1 MDILNFISW
10 IASKRRVVTSVP
22 DDALVPVGIR
32 TEPRDDKYTTV
43 GIKKSDLAD
52 EITSGLLSIVSVDGV
67 TITGNGTQANPLVAT
82 GGGSHYIG
90 ELVGGGIVVAL
101 WKEGVTEKALIASL
115 TNLSIGV
122 QWTLPAFQSTLIGS
136 TAQSFSNGLTN
147 TNAIIAQTTAPAA
160 NTYAAGLAR
169 LHSGGGY
176 NDWYLPSNWE
186 LNMCYNS
193 AAIVNK
199 VLGTDSFTGNAS
211 YWSSTESAGS
221 IAWIFYFDYGSASN
235 DGKDYTGYVRAVRTH
250 TF

>member
-10 IASKRRVVTSVP
+10 IASKKRIVKTLNDS
-22 DDALVPVGIR
+22 DLIPVGVR
-32 TEPRDDKYTTV
+32 TETRDDKYTTV
-43 GIKKSDLAD
+43 AISYNDLA
-52 EITSGLLSIVSVDGV
+52 
-67 TITGNGTQANPLVAT
+67 TQIGGA

-101 WKEGVTEKALIASL
+101 WKDGSTEKALIASL
-115 TNLSIGV
+115 TNLSTGIE
-122 QWTLPAFQSTLIGS
+122 WTLPAFQSTLIGS
-136 TAQSFSNGLTN
+136 TAQSFSDGLGN
-147 TNAIIAQTTAPAA
+147 TDAIITQTTVPAA

-169 LHSGGGY
+169 LHSDGGY

-199 VLGTDSFTGNAS
+199 VLGTDSFMGGVY
-211 YWSSTESAGS
+211 YWSSTERAAST
-221 IAWIFYFDYGSASN
+221 AWSFSFTSGDVINDNKSN
-235 DGKDYTGYVRAVRTH
+235 TSYVRAVRTH

>member
-22 DDALVPVGIR
+22 DNALIPVGVR
-32 TEPRDDKYTTV
+32 TETRDDKYTTV
-43 GIKKSDLAD
+43 AISYNNLA
-52 EITSGLLSIVSVDGV
+52 
-67 TITGNGTQANPLVAT
+67 TQIGGA

-101 WKEGVTEKALIASL
+101 WKDGSTEKALVASL
-115 TNLSIGV
+115 TDLSTGIE
-122 QWTLPAFQSTLIGS
+122 WTLPAFQSTLIGA
-136 TAQSFSNGLTN
+136 TAQSYSDGLTN
-147 TNAIIAQTTAPAA
+147 TNAIIAQTGAAATTA
-160 NTYAAGLAR
+160 YAAGIAR
-169 LHSGGGY
+169 LHSAGGY

-199 VLGTDSFTGNAS
+199 VLGTDSFTGNAN
-211 YWSSTESAGS
+211 YWSSTESDDDD
-221 IAWIFYFDYGSASN
+221 AWGFIFNRGNAPSLS
-235 DGKDYTGYVRAVRTH
+235 KVLTLYVRAVRTH

>member
-10 IASKRRVVTSVP
+10 IKGGRVVTSVDP
-22 DDALVPVGIR
+22 AKTLIPVGLKDDR
-32 TEPRDDKYTTV
+32 RDDGYLAGAITV
-43 GIKKSDLAD
+43 EDFAAQVG
-52 EITSGLLSIVSVDGV
+52 G
-67 TITGNGTQANPLVAT
+67 

-101 WKEGVTEKALIASL
+101 WKEGTTEKALVASL
-115 TNLSIGV
+115 TDLSNGIE
-122 QWTLPAFQSTLIGS
+122 WTLPAFQATLIGS
-136 TAQSFSNGLTN
+136 GAQSFSDGLGN
-147 TNAIIAQTTAPAA
+147 TNAIIAQTTVVAA

-193 AAIVNK
+193 ASIVNK
-199 VLGTDSFTGNAS
+199 VLGTVSFTGSAY
-211 YWSSTESAGS
+211 YWSSTEASGGL
-221 IAWIFYFDYGSASN
+221 AWNFFFDNGGAYSYNKSN
-235 DGKDYTGYVRAVRTH
+235 ATYVRAVRTH

>member
-22 DDALVPVGIR
+22 DNALVPVGIR

-43 GIKKSDLAD
+43 AISYNDLAAQ
-52 EITSGLLSIVSVDGV
+52 IGG
-67 TITGNGTQANPLVAT
+67 A

-101 WKEGVTEKALIASL
+101 WKEGTTEKALIASL
-115 TNLSIGV
+115 TNLSTGI
-122 QWTLPAFQSTLIGS
+122 QWTLPAFQSTLIGPA
-136 TAQSFSNGLTN
+136 AQSFSNGLGN
-147 TNAIIAQTTAPAA
+147 TNAIIAQTPAPAA
-160 NTYAAGLAR
+160 STYAAGLAR
-169 LHSGGGY
+169 LHADGGY

-199 VLGTDSFTGNAS
+199 VLGTDSFTGNAI
-211 YWSSTESAGS
+211 YWSSTENGSS
-221 IAWIFYFDYGSASN
+221 IAWSFLFVTGNASN
-235 DGKDYTGYVRAVRTH
+235 GIKGNAYYVRAVRTH

>member
-1 MDILNFISW
+1 MKVNNY
-10 IASKRRVVTSVP
+10 
-22 DDALVPVGIR
+22 PVKTPGAGDR
-32 TEPRDDKYTTV
+32 LF
-43 GIKKSDLAD
+43 GSD
-52 EITSGLLSIVSVDGV
+52 S
-67 TITGNGTQANPLVAT
+67 NGDQVQFDMTDF

-101 WKEGVTEKALIASL
+101 WKEGTTEKALIASL
-115 TNLSIGV
+115 TNLSTGI
-122 QWTLPAFQSTLIGS
+122 QWALPAFQSTLIGPA
-136 TAQSFSNGLTN
+136 AQSFSDGLGN

-211 YWSSTESAGS
+211 YWSSTEYISNY
-221 IAWIFYFDYGSASN
+221 AWYFNFISGLASFN
-235 DGKDYTGYVRAVRTH
+235 FKYNSYYVRAVRT
-250 TF
+250 FSI

>member
-10 IASKRRVVTSVP
+10 IRGGRVVTTVDP
-22 DDALVPVGIR
+22 DKTLIPVGLKDGR
-32 TEPRDDKYTTV
+32 RDDEY
-43 GIKKSDLAD
+43 LAGA
-52 EITSGLLSIVSVDGV
+52 ISVADFAAQIG
-67 TITGNGTQANPLVAT
+67 G

-101 WKEGVTEKALIASL
+101 WKDGTTEKALIASL
-115 TNLSIGV
+115 TNLSTGI

-136 TAQSFSNGLTN
+136 GAQSFSGGLSN
-147 TNAIIAQTTAPAA
+147 TNAIIAQTTVPAA

-169 LHSGGGY
+169 LHSDGGY

-199 VLGTDSFTGNAS
+199 VLGTDSFTGNAI
-211 YWSSTESAGS
+211 YWSSTEDGLNA
-221 IAWIFYFDYGSASN
+221 AWGFSFDVGNASN
-235 DGKDYTGYVRAVRTH
+235 GIKGNAYYVRAVRTH

>member
-22 DDALVPVGIR
+22 DDALFPVGIR
-32 TEPRDDKYTTV
+32 TETRDDKYTTV
-43 GIKKSDLAD
+43 AISYNNLA
-52 EITSGLLSIVSVDGV
+52 
-67 TITGNGTQANPLVAT
+67 TQIGGA

-101 WKEGVTEKALIASL
+101 WKEGTAEKALIASL
-115 TNLSIGV
+115 TNLSTGI
-122 QWTLPAFQSTLIGS
+122 QWTLPAFQSTLIGP
-136 TAQSFSNGLTN
+136 TAQSFSDGLSN

-169 LHSGGGY
+169 LYADGGY

-199 VLGTDSFTGNAS
+199 VLGTDSFIGNVL
-211 YWSSTESAGS
+211 YWSSTEFDFYD
-221 IAWIFYFDYGSASN
+221 AWGFFFNYGNAN
-235 DGKDYTGYVRAVRTH
+235 YYGKDYTHYVRAVRTH

>member
-22 DDALVPVGIR
+22 DNALIPVGVR
-32 TEPRDDKYTTV
+32 TETRDDKYTTV
-43 GIKKSDLAD
+43 AISYNNLA
-52 EITSGLLSIVSVDGV
+52 
-67 TITGNGTQANPLVAT
+67 TQIGGA
-82 GGGSHYIG
+82 GGGSHYMG

-101 WKEGVTEKALIASL
+101 WKEGSTEKALIASL
-115 TNLSIGV
+115 TDLSTGIE
-122 QWTLPAFQSTLIGS
+122 WTLPAFQSTVIGS
-136 TAQSFSNGLTN
+136 GAQSFSGGLSN
-147 TNAIIAQTTAPAA
+147 TNAIIAQTTVPAA

-169 LHSGGGY
+169 LHSDGGY

-199 VLGTDSFTGNAS
+199 VLGTDSFTGNTN
-211 YWSSTESAGS
+211 YWSSTERT
-221 IAWIFYFDYGSASN
+221 ASN
-235 DGKDYTGYVRAVRTH
+235 AWLFGFNSGNAANVNKNNTYYVRAVRTH

>member
-22 DDALVPVGIR
+22 GDSLVPVGIR
-32 TEPRDDKYTTV
+32 TETRDDKYTTV
-43 GIKKSDLAD
+43 AIKASDIANQ
-52 EITSGLLSIVSVDGV
+52 IGGLQTVTVDGV
-67 TITGNGTQANPLVAT
+67 TITGNGTISNPLVAS
-82 GGGSHYIG
+82 GGSGGHYIG

-101 WKEGVTEKALIASL
+101 WKEGTAEKALIASL
-115 TNLSIGV
+115 TNLSFGT
-122 QWTLPAFQSTLIGS
+122 QWALPTYQSTLIGP
-136 TAQSFSNGLTN
+136 TAQSFSNGLSN

-169 LHSGGGY
+169 LHSDGG
-176 NDWYLPSNWE
+176 NTDWYLPSNWE

-199 VLGTDSFTGNAS
+199 VLGTDSFIGNAN
-211 YWSSTESAGS
+211 YWSSTEN
-221 IAWIFYFDYGSASN
+221 ASN
-235 DGKDYTGYVRAVRTH
+235 GAWTFNFTNGQAVSSLKATTFYVRAVRTH

>member
-10 IASKRRVVTSVP
+10 IKGKRVVTTVDP
-22 DDALVPVGIR
+22 AKTLLPLGLKDGR
-32 TEPRDDKYTTV
+32 RDDEYLAGAITV
-43 GIKKSDLAD
+43 AD
-52 EITSGLLSIVSVDGV
+52 FAAQIG
-67 TITGNGTQANPLVAT
+67 

-101 WKEGVTEKALIASL
+101 WKDGSTEKALIASL
-115 TNLSIGV
+115 TDLSTGIE
-122 QWTLPAFQSTLIGS
+122 WTLPAFEATLIGS
-136 TAQSFSNGLTN
+136 GAQSFSDGLGN

-169 LHSGGGY
+169 LHADGGY

-199 VLGTDSFTGNAS
+199 VLGTASFIGNTS
-211 YWSSTESAGS
+211 YWSSTESDDSSAWDFFFSTGFAGT
-221 IAWIFYFDYGSASN
+221 N
-235 DGKDYTGYVRAVRTH
+235 GKGKTAYVRAVRTH

>member
-22 DDALVPVGIR
+22 DNALIPVGVR
-32 TEPRDDKYTTV
+32 TETRDDKYTTV
-43 GIKKSDLAD
+43 AISYNNLA
-52 EITSGLLSIVSVDGV
+52 
-67 TITGNGTQANPLVAT
+67 TQIGGA

-101 WKEGVTEKALIASL
+101 WKDGSTEKALIASL
-115 TNLSIGV
+115 TDLSTGI

-136 TAQSFSNGLTN
+136 GAQSFSDGLGN
-147 TNAIIAQTTAPAA
+147 TDAIIAQTTAPAA

-169 LHSGGGY
+169 LHADGGY

-199 VLGTDSFTGNAS
+199 VLGTDSFTGNAY
-211 YWSSTESAGS
+211 YWSSTENDSS
-221 IAWIFYFDYGSASN
+221 FAWYFFFSN
-235 DGKDYTGYVRAVRTH
+235 GFANDSLKSFTGYVRAVRTH

>member
-22 DDALVPVGIR
+22 DNALIPVGVR
-32 TEPRDDKYTTV
+32 TETRDDKYTTV
-43 GIKKSDLAD
+43 AISYNNLA
-52 EITSGLLSIVSVDGV
+52 
-67 TITGNGTQANPLVAT
+67 TQIGGG

-101 WKEGVTEKALIASL
+101 WKDGSTEKALIASL
-115 TNLSIGV
+115 TNLSTGIE
-122 QWTLPAFQSTLIGS
+122 WTLPAFDSTLIGP
-136 TAQSFSNGLTN
+136 TAQSFSDGLGN
-147 TNAIIAQTTAPAA
+147 TNAIIAQTTVPAA

-169 LHSGGGY
+169 LYSDGGY

-199 VLGTDSFTGNAS
+199 VLGTDSFTSNAN
-211 YWSSTESAGS
+211 YWSSTERATST
-221 IAWIFYFDYGSASN
+221 AWYFLFA
-235 DGKDYTGYVRAVRTH
+235 TGDAFNGNKSTTSYVRAVRTH

>member
-10 IASKRRVVTSVP
+10 IKGKRVVTSVDP
-22 DDALVPVGIR
+22 AKTLIPVGLKDDR
-32 TEPRDDKYTTV
+32 RDDGYLAGAITV
-43 GIKKSDLAD
+43 EDFAAQ
-52 EITSGLLSIVSVDGV
+52 V
-67 TITGNGTQANPLVAT
+67 

-101 WKEGVTEKALIASL
+101 WKEGTTEKALVASL
-115 TNLSIGV
+115 TDLSNGIE
-122 QWTLPAFQSTLIGS
+122 WTLPAFQSTLIGS
-136 TAQSFSNGLTN
+136 GAQSFSDGLGN

-160 NTYAAGLAR
+160 STYAAGLAR
-169 LHSGGGY
+169 LHSDGGY

-199 VLGTDSFTGNAS
+199 VLGTDSFTGNAN
-211 YWSSTESAGS
+211 YWSSTEYDTSSAWYFTFLIG
-221 IAWIFYFDYGSASN
+221 IASDNYS
-235 DGKDYTGYVRAVRTH
+235 KDYTYYVRAVRTH

>member
-22 DDALVPVGIR
+22 DNALIPVGIR
-32 TEPRDDKYTTV
+32 TESRDDKYTTV
-43 GIKKSDLAD
+43 AISYNNLA
-52 EITSGLLSIVSVDGV
+52 
-67 TITGNGTQANPLVAT
+67 TQIGGA

-101 WKEGVTEKALIASL
+101 WKEGTTEKALIASL
-115 TNLSIGV
+115 TDLSTGIE
-122 QWTLPAFQSTLIGS
+122 WTLPAFQSTLIGPA
-136 TAQSFSNGLTN
+136 AQSFSDGLGN
-147 TNAIIAQTTAPAA
+147 TNAIILQTGVSAA

-199 VLGTDSFTGNAS
+199 VLGTDSFTGNTT
-211 YWSSTESAGS
+211 YWSSTERAAST
-221 IAWIFYFDYGSASN
+221 AWFFNFNDGSAININKS
-235 DGKDYTGYVRAVRTH
+235 TPSYVRAVRTH

>member
-1 MDILNFISW
+1 MLQNLTNFFNLITNRKVKTQLDNTDL
-10 IASKRRVVTSVP
+10 IA
-22 DDALVPVGIR
+22 VG
-32 TEPRDDKYTTV
+32 TKDPNYTGGYQPTT
-43 GIKKSDLAD
+43 ITYSDLAAQ
-52 EITSGLLSIVSVDGV
+52 IGG
-67 TITGNGTQANPLVAT
+67 G

-101 WKEGVTEKALIASL
+101 WKEGSTEKALIASL
-115 TNLSIGV
+115 TDLSTGI

-136 TAQSFSNGLTN
+136 GAQSFSGGLSN

-169 LHSGGGY
+169 LHSDGGY

-199 VLGTDSFTGNAS
+199 VLGTDSFTGNAN
-211 YWSSTESAGS
+211 YWSSTENDDTSAWGFFFFFGY
-221 IAWIFYFDYGSASN
+221 ADYSFSKNSAL
-235 DGKDYTGYVRAVRTH
+235 YVRAVRTH